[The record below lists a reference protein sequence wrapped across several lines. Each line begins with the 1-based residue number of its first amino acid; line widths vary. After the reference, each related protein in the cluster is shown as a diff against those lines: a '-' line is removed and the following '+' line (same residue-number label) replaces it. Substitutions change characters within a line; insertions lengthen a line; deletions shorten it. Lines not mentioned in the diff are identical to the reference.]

1 MVDHIVSGCP
11 ELSKTEYI
19 QTQQGSC
26 ICTLENMSTI
36 QVLDM
41 WYEHEP
47 ATVTENKEAMI
58 LWDMQI
64 HTDREIATN
73 KPDIVIKDH
82 KNKPCKLIDM
92 AVPSSRNISL
102 KTTEK
107 LSKYKDLE
115 IETTRT
121 WGMKTEISIGNH
133 TVSSS
138 IWN

>member
-1 MVDHIVSGCP
+1 MTLIKCAGCATEEMVDHIVSGCP

-73 KPDIVIKDH
+73 K
-82 KNKPCKLIDM
+82 
-92 AVPSSRNISL
+92 
-102 KTTEK
+102 
-107 LSKYKDLE
+107 
-115 IETTRT
+115 
-121 WGMKTEISIGNH
+121 
-133 TVSSS
+133 
-138 IWN
+138 